1 MKLFAALGPGDIVA
15 ARRSHETGDQ
25 VAGETSI
32 PFSEQLVQYCRVA
45 NIALLGIGTNPRIDK
60 FTYGETT
67 LEQRPK
73 PLGKSKGVLYHL
85 GAVLYAFN
93 LAWRARRFKADMA
106 VIDSGTSHYFALVAF
121 ALFGIPVAINFHNVL
136 WPQGFK
142 PNGPVQRL
150 IFSLDSLFFRYQVV
164 AITGCSPECHSQAN
178 QLARRS
184 LPYFEWRGQY
194 RRSGFSPREDRRPH
208 KPFKVAFAGRAEQ
221 SKGILDIPLIAA
233 AIEARNPGLVQ
244 FIVCG
249 DGPALSLLR
258 DATAERGLQDV
269 ITIHGRLERK
279 DLLHVYAAS
288 DAVIVPTRGTFCEGL
303 PLVCAE
309 AVISG
314 LPIVTSRLSNA
325 LPVLGPAISPAEP
338 EDVESFARAVERIAF
353 DPENYAALSEAC
365 IALAEQFFDR
375 ENSYPAALDRLICLL
390 FDKAPLPSYDEL
402 F

>member
-1 MKLFAALGPGDIVA
+1 MKLFAALGPGDIVG
-15 ARRSHETGDQ
+15 ARRSHEAGEH

-32 PFSEQLVQYCRVA
+32 LFSEQLVQYCRA
-45 NIALLGIGTNPRIDK
+45 ADIALLGIGTNPRSDK
-60 FTYGETT
+60 VTHGEIT
-67 LEQRPK
+67 LEQSPK
-73 PLGKSKGVLYHL
+73 PLGKSTGVLYHL
-85 GAVLYAFN
+85 GAILYAFK
-93 LAWRARRFKADMA
+93 LAWRARRFRAVLA

-121 ALFGIPVAINFHNVL
+121 AFFRIPVAINFHNVL
-136 WPQGFK
+136 WPQGFR
-142 PNGPVQRL
+142 PNGLLQRL
-150 IFSLDSLFFRYQVV
+150 IFALDALFFRYQVV

-178 QLARRS
+178 QLAKRS

-194 RRSGFSPREDRRPH
+194 RRSGFRPREHRQPH

-221 SKGILDIPLIAA
+221 SKGVLDIPLIAA
-233 AIEARNPGLVQ
+233 AIEARKPGLVQ

-258 DATAERGLQDV
+258 EATASRGLQDV
-269 ITIHGRLERK
+269 ITIRGRLEREE
-279 DLLHVYAAS
+279 LLDVYAAS

-309 AVISG
+309 AVIAG

-338 EDVESFARAVERIAF
+338 EDVESFARAVEKIAL
-353 DPENYAALSEAC
+353 DPKAYAALSEAC
-365 IALAEQFFDR
+365 TALAEQFFDR
-375 ENSYPAALDRLICLL
+375 GNSYPAALDRLICLVL
-390 FDKAPLPSYDEL
+390 GKTPLPSYDEL